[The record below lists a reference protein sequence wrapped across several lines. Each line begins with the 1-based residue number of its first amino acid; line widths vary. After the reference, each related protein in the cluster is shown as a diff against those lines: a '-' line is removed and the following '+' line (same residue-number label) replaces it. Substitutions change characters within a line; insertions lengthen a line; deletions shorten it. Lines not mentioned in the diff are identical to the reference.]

1 MKLKQ
6 SILLMIMLATL
17 ALAIASAKKNQKIN
31 NPSEENKQEEFQ
43 KVDENGVIYLPE
55 EGIN

>member
-6 SILLMIMLATL
+6 TILIMIMLAAL
-17 ALAIASAKKNQKIN
+17 ALSIANAKKNQKIN
-31 NPSEENKQEEFQ
+31 NPNEENKQEEFQ